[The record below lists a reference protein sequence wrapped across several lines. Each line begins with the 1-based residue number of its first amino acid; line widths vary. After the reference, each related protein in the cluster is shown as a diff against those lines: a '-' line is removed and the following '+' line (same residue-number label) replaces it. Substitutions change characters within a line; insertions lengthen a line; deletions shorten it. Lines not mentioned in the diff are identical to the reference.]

1 MKLLFFAGV
10 FRYGLRKTGRTDSRT
25 TAKGLMMTMNRWAR
39 SLVLLSCVAGT
50 VSCGL
55 PRSGPNKK
63 EILSS
68 SVEQAGDS
76 FIVPVDARVT
86 RLTAV
91 ETSSGFPASFRSAG
105 VVGSD
110 DVRPG
115 DKLSLRIW
123 ENVDQGLLAIQGAN
137 ATGLT
142 EVQVDGAGFVFVPY
156 AGRIKAAGNSTEE
169 LRRIITE
176 KLAEQTPDPQV
187 EVARVA
193 GDGATV
199 SVMGDIGCQGV
210 YAIERPTRTLSSMIA
225 RAGGVEVDPQIAQ
238 VTVTRGGHNGTARLI
253 DIYDNP
259 DMDIALRPG
268 DVILVEADPRS
279 FTAMGATGAQ
289 TRVKFES
296 ANLTAIEALAQVG
309 GLQTNSADP
318 KGIFVLRDE
327 IASVANAVLGRKD
340 LKGPQRVAYVLNLT
354 EPDGLF
360 NARDF
365 MIRDGD
371 TIYVTEAPYVRWQKT
386 LAVLTGTATSA
397 NSLNSLAQGN

>member
-1 MKLLFFAGV
+1 MIN
-10 FRYGLRKTGRTDSRT
+10 SRLT
-25 TAKGLMMTMNRWAR
+25 RA
-39 SLVLLSCVAGT
+39 LVLFSCVAGT

-55 PRSGPNKK
+55 PRSGPNRN
-63 EILSS
+63 EILSG
-68 SVEQAGDS
+68 SVEKQGNS
-76 FIVPVDARVT
+76 FVVPVDARVA

-91 ETSSGFPASFRSAG
+91 EGASGFPASFRQAG
-105 VVGSD
+105 IVGSD

-115 DKLSLRIW
+115 DKLSIRIW
-123 ENVDQGLLAIQGAN
+123 ENVDQGLLTMEGTN
-137 ATGLT
+137 ATGLD
-142 EVQVDGAGFVFVPY
+142 EVQVDGGGFVFVPY

-199 SVMGDIGCQGV
+199 SVMGDIGGQGV
-210 YAIERPTRTLSSMIA
+210 YPIERPTRTLSSMIA

-238 VTVTRGGHNGTARLI
+238 VTVTRGNHSGTARLI

-296 ANLTAIEALAQVG
+296 AELTAIEALAQVG

-327 IASVANAVLGRKD
+327 TAAITNAVLGRKD
-340 LKGPQRVAYVLNLT
+340 LNGTQRVAYILNLT

-386 LAVLTGTATSA
+386 LAVLMGTANSA
-397 NSLNSLAQGN
+397 NSVSQLAQGN